1 MTFVEW
7 TESSVDYTRKLV
19 DSAVEGAR
27 AGEGEFVRTAPLG
40 PFLGE
45 SARNAVAPAVVGAC
59 LGVMGG
65 LLGNGHRSTGRAL
78 VGGLV
83 GGALGF
89 GAGLVWESRELTTS
103 VVSAAWKN
111 IRKTR
116 DEHWFEKN
124 PIDYA

>member
-27 AGEGEFVRTAPLG
+27 AGEGEFVRTEPLG
-40 PFLGE
+40 EYLEE
-45 SARNAVAPAVVGAC
+45 SARLAVAPAVLGVC
-59 LGVMGG
+59 LGVLGG
-65 LLGNGHRSTGRAL
+65 LLGNGRRSPGRAL

-89 GAGLVWESRELTTS
+89 GAGMAWESRELATR
-103 VVSAAWKN
+103 VASAAWKN
-111 IRKTR
+111 VRKTR
-116 DEHWFEKN
+116 DEHWFERN